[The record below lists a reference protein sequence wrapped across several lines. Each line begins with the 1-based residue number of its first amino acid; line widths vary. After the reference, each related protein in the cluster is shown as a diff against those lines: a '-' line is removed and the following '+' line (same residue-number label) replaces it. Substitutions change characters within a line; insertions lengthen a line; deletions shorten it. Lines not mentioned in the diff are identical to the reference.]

1 MPGSVSGARVQWL
14 AGQKGSRP
22 HGTDLV
28 VGKTGSSL
36 SGPGSGPAAR
46 RWCGQ
51 AHLNVRSEEPATGA
65 QCADPRGCRLVH
77 RGSPAGGRRLQGHTW
92 SGGRGGAAAGRLA
105 GPRRG
110 PRQRSPG
117 HRAESA
123 RFGAESWF
131 NTRPVPRVG
140 IFAEEWLM
148 GFFCHRRHRL
158 GGSHS
163 VCRDRRSHVE
173 ADLCPRTLKAGRTAE
188 CLQVLMAAGAL
199 CGIRMTSLVS

>member
-1 MPGSVSGARVQWL
+1 MRRPERVPPGAQ
-14 AGQKGSRP
+14 GQPCGW
-22 HGTDLV
+22 
-28 VGKTGSSL
+28 
-36 SGPGSGPAAR
+36 AAAPR
-46 RWCGQ
+46 
-51 AHLNVRSEEPATGA
+51 AHLERG
-65 QCADPRGCRLVH
+65 PR
-77 RGSPAGGRRLQGHTW
+77 
-92 SGGRGGAAAGRLA
+92 GAAAGRLA

-131 NTRPVPRVG
+131 NTCPVPRVG